1 MAITDTVKAG
11 TLPRP
16 GPIGRGVR
24 LVIGLAVLSLLL
36 NTLGNWEIFFEF
48 RKGSE
53 LPDSLLIGM
62 VLSFFFFGEVFRRG
76 FGLESARPGQIV
88 LLALALLAAAFDLIA
103 YGDWWGPAF
112 GGLVLFLM
120 VYMLGHLGVSFIVA
134 AAFATPG

>member
-24 LVIGLAVLSLLL
+24 LVIGLTLLSLLL

-53 LPDSLLIGM
+53 LPDRLLFGM
-62 VLSFFFFGEVFRRG
+62 VLSFFFFGEVVRRG
-76 FGLESARPGQIV
+76 FGLVSARPGQIV
-88 LLALALLAAAFDLIA
+88 LLGLALLAAGFDLMA
-103 YGDWWGPAF
+103 YGDWWGPGL

-134 AAFATPG
+134 AAFAPPG

>member
-1 MAITDTVKAG
+1 M
-11 TLPRP
+11 
-16 GPIGRGVR
+16 
-24 LVIGLAVLSLLL
+24 IGLAVLSLLL

-53 LPDSLLIGM
+53 LPDSLLFGM
-62 VLSFFFFGEVFRRG
+62 VLSFFFFGEVSRRG

-88 LLALALLAAAFDLIA
+88 LLVLALLAAGFDLMA
-103 YGDWWGPAF
+103 YRDWWGPAF